1 MCSGATQMQDAE
13 QEKPAME
20 VSLDPEET
28 TTPSGPKI
36 VEESPTNVAAED
48 EDQSRQLEQEL
59 LSQSSPAIRS
69 FVPAP

>member
-1 MCSGATQMQDAE
+1 
-13 QEKPAME
+13 ME
-20 VSLDPEET
+20 VPLDPEET

-36 VEESPTNVAAED
+36 VEESLTNVAAED

-69 FVPAP
+69 FVPAPQEEEESKEPV